1 MPSSWKP
8 ILLASTG
15 VLLLA
20 GALLVLT
27 PSPADAQCGSQASAC
42 KNCHEVPALD
52 PGNSEG
58 DWHVSHAFGDFCEFC
73 HAGNVQAPEADLAHQ
88 GMVAPLADPAA
99 SCSACHPSDAR
110 DLAVVYGTALGIDVG
125 TGDTSPSS
133 STPAVAPTP
142 APTAAPPAMSNEP
155 PPADQVDYNAVHAGT
170 DGRPMPI
177 GNVILGLLIAL
188 IVLGGGGYVVWNE
201 RRRRNP
207 SSDAQSPSA
216 SPALP
221 DPTPALPQEASPLL
235 SAIAAL
241 DPLGRRGLEQLLR
254 DPQTASDLLY
264 RLARLDPE
272 TIRTLRGLDRET
284 RALLLALT
292 SD

>member
-8 ILLASTG
+8 IFLASTG

-27 PSPADAQCGSQASAC
+27 PPPAEAQCGSQASSC
-42 KNCHEVPALD
+42 KNCHEVQAQD
-52 PGNSEG
+52 PVNSEG

-88 GMVAPLADPAA
+88 GMVDPLADPAA

-125 TGDTSPSS
+125 TGGTSLSS
-133 STPAVAPTP
+133 PTP
-142 APTAAPPAMSNEP
+142 AEAQTPEPTAASPGISNEP
-155 PPADQVDYNAVHAGT
+155 AAADLVDYNALNAGT
-170 DGRPMPI
+170 EGRPMQI
-177 GNVILGLLIAL
+177 GNVILGILIAL

-201 RRRRNP
+201 RRRRKA
-207 SSDAQSPSA
+207 SSDAPSPPAPSA
-216 SPALP
+216 
-221 DPTPALPQEASPLL
+221 PTPALPQEASPLL

-241 DPLGRRGLEQLLR
+241 DPLGRRGLEQILR

-272 TIRTLRGLDRET
+272 MIRTLRGLDRET

>member
-8 ILLASTG
+8 IIVGSTG
-15 VLLLA
+15 VLLLT

-27 PSPADAQCGSQASAC
+27 LSPADAQCGSQASSC
-42 KNCHEVPALD
+42 KNCHEVQALD
-52 PGNSEG
+52 PVNSEG

-73 HAGNVQAPEADLAHQ
+73 HAGNVQAPEANLAHE
-88 GMVAPLADPAA
+88 GMVDPLADPAA
-99 SCSACHPSDAR
+99 SCSACHPADAR
-110 DLAVVYGTALGIDVG
+110 DLAVVYGTALGVEVG
-125 TGDTSPSS
+125 TGGAPLSSP
-133 STPAVAPTP
+133 TPGDAPTP
-142 APTAAPPAMSNEP
+142 APTAVPPAIVDEP
-155 PPADQVDYNAVHAGT
+155 PAADQVDYNAVNAGT
-170 DGRPMPI
+170 EARSTPI
-177 GNVILGLLIAL
+177 GNVILGVLIAL
-188 IVLGGGGYVVWNE
+188 IVVGGGGYVVWNE

-207 SSDAQSPSA
+207 SSDAASPSA
-216 SPALP
+216 
-221 DPTPALPQEASPLL
+221 TPAHTPTLSQEASPLL

-272 TIRTLRGLDRET
+272 MIRTLRGLDRET

>member
-20 GALLVLT
+20 GALLVVT
-27 PSPADAQCGSQASAC
+27 PSPADAQCGSQASSC
-42 KNCHEVPALD
+42 KNCHEVQAQD
-52 PGNSEG
+52 PVNSEG

-88 GMVAPLADPAA
+88 GMVDPLADPAA

-110 DLAVVYGTALGIDVG
+110 DLAVVYGTALGIEVG
-125 TGDTSPSS
+125 TGGTSPSS
-133 STPAVAPTP
+133 PTPEVSPTP
-142 APTAAPPAMSNEP
+142 APTAVLPGISNEP
-155 PPADQVDYNAVHAGT
+155 PAADLVDYNAVNAAT
-170 DGRPMPI
+170 DGRPIQI
-177 GNVILGLLIAL
+177 GNVILGILIAL

-201 RRRRNP
+201 RRHRKP
-207 SSDAQSPSA
+207 SSDAPSLVV
-216 SPALP
+216 PTT
-221 DPTPALPQEASPLL
+221 PTPALPQESSPLL

-272 TIRTLRGLDRET
+272 MIRTLRGLDRET

>member
-27 PSPADAQCGSQASAC
+27 PSPADAQCGSQASSC
-42 KNCHEVPALD
+42 KNCHEVQAQD
-52 PGNSEG
+52 PVNSEG

-99 SCSACHPSDAR
+99 SCSACHPADAR
-110 DLAVVYGTALGIDVG
+110 DLAVVYGATLGIEVG
-125 TGDTSPSS
+125 AGGGQAPAASPTDS
-133 STPAVAPTP
+133 PT
-142 APTAAPPAMSNEP
+142 TAAPADTSGVSSEPAAAEMI
-155 PPADQVDYNAVHAGT
+155 DYNALYAETVE
-170 DGRPMPI
+170 GRRPI
-177 GNVILGLLIAL
+177 STGNLILGILIAAL
-188 IVLGGGGYVVWNE
+188 VLGGGGYVAWNE
-201 RRRRNP
+201 RRRRVRP
-207 SSDAQSPSA
+207 A
-216 SPALP
+216 STL
-221 DPTPALPQEASPLL
+221 EASLPMPEATTPPEEPGSLL
-235 SAIAAL
+235 EAIAAL
-241 DPLGRRGLEQLLR
+241 DPLGRRALEQLLH
-254 DPQTASDLLY
+254 DPANASAFLK
-264 RLARLDPE
+264 RWARLDPE
-272 TIRTLRGLDRET
+272 LIRTLRGLDRET